1 MVHFVGNFRYVM
13 DVLDLA
19 KLQLTVLIFSRAT
32 VFIAPS
38 FELIRLS
45 VKFRSC
51 IVNLNMIFDCIS
63 VSVGFADVL
72 KENLIVWIS
81 LHQPETNQ
89 RLGTTPKRNTF
100 VLVEPS

>member
-1 MVHFVGNFRYVM
+1 
-13 DVLDLA
+13 
-19 KLQLTVLIFSRAT
+19 
-32 VFIAPS
+32 
-38 FELIRLS
+38 
-45 VKFRSC
+45 
-51 IVNLNMIFDCIS
+51 MIFDCIS